1 MKHSKPRIKINKKIL
16 DQSEGIL
23 MLIITIMLVI
33 DVLIGILARFVHFE
47 NVFATELGKYLFI
60 WLCLIGISAAAK
72 DNQHIRISFIV
83 EKLPINPKVTWIL
96 SQAIFL
102 AFSILMFY
110 VGVRLTWMHFSMSK
124 SAVGFNFPMYVFTA
138 AIPLGFLLT
147 SLRLIKDIIENI
159 NRSKSGGWNM
169 NQTTVDKL
177 SVGEHYTIKTES
189 K

>member
-1 MKHSKPRIKINKKIL
+1 MKYSKLKIQINKKIF

-33 DVLIGILARFVHFE
+33 DVLIGILARFIHFQS
-47 NVFATELGKYLFI
+47 VFATELGKYLFI

-83 EKLPINPKVTWIL
+83 ERLPINPKVTWIL
-96 SQAIFL
+96 SQSIFL

-110 VGVRLTWMHFSMSK
+110 VGLKLTWMHFSMSK

-138 AIPLGFLLT
+138 AIPLGFLMT
-147 SLRLIKDIIENI
+147 SLRLIKDIIGNI
-159 NRSKSGGWNM
+159 NGSRSGGWNM
-169 NQTTVDKL
+169 NQSPVDEL
-177 SVGEHYTIKTES
+177 NTEEHFTLDTES